1 MKLSARQ
8 LTWATLD
15 RQLLL
20 ERSHL
25 DVVAAV
31 QHLGALQAQE
41 PASPYLAMWNRL
53 TDFDFA
59 DLDRALADRA
69 IVKCPLMRIT
79 LHAVAAT
86 DRAMFHEAV
95 IPILRASRLNDQR
108 YHDTN
113 LSIADA
119 DALIPDLLDF
129 LSEPRT
135 TSDIARHLEQ
145 QLGTE
150 PPTRLWW
157 ALRTYAPLIHT
168 PDDQPWTFGRHPRY
182 EAPPTTSEG
191 PNLEAV
197 PALIHRYL
205 AAFGPATPQDISQYT
220 MLPMRIL
227 KPALAVMAQQ
237 LVEHDHPD
245 GGTALDSADA
255 RELPDPDRQA
265 PARLLGMWDSA
276 LLAYRNRNRII
287 PDAHRS
293 HVIRRNGDVL
303 PSVLVNGRIVG
314 VWRLIEGHVEVTL
327 FETITDDDL
336 GALDT
341 EARTLVAATTPRDP
355 DLYRR
360 YSHWWT
366 KLPSNRRA
374 TIGSQ

>member
-20 ERSHL
+20 ERSDL

-31 QHLGALQAQE
+31 KHLGALQAQE
-41 PASPYLAMWNRL
+41 PASPYLAVWNRL
-53 TDFDFA
+53 ADFDFS
-59 DLDRALADRA
+59 DLDRAFADRA

-79 LHAVAAT
+79 LHAVAVS

-95 IPILRASRLNDQR
+95 FPILRASRLNDR
-108 YHDTN
+108 RFSEAN
-113 LSIADA
+113 VSSADA
-119 DALIPDLLDF
+119 DALIPDLVDF
-129 LSEPRT
+129 ASEPRT
-135 TSDIARHLEQ
+135 TSDIARHLER
-145 QLGTE
+145 QLGDE
-150 PPTRLWW
+150 PSTRLWW

-168 PDDQPWTFGRHPRY
+168 PDDQLWTFGRHPRY
-182 EAPPTTSEG
+182 EAPPTISEG
-191 PNLEAV
+191 SSLEAV

-227 KPALAVMAQQ
+227 KPALAAMAPE
-237 LVEHDHPD
+237 LVEYDHPD

-255 RELPDPDRQA
+255 RALPDPDRQA
-265 PARLLGMWDSA
+265 PPRLLGMWDSA

-303 PSVLVNGRIVG
+303 PSVLINGRIVG
-314 VWRLIEGHVEVTL
+314 VWRLINHQVEVTPL
-327 FETITDDDL
+327 EKITDDHL

-366 KLPSNRRA
+366 KLPSDRRV
-374 TIGSQ
+374 TIGPQ